1 MSLTHAL
8 RFNTLPTQ
16 RPVLTRRLFS
26 VSLLAASIGV
36 VSQASAAPGVDH
48 SVKVDE
54 SVYEIAFNGDNDT
67 LYAAVT
73 GSRKA
78 ADKDSGEKAVKP
90 GIVALDAETLDEV
103 DKILT
108 GDVIPFGIA
117 INHATQ
123 TLYAADTKNGQV
135 GVYDIDSGEE
145 LALIENPGEAS
156 GHLRQIVIDEDSNT
170 IYVSAFGGVSRG
182 DEPAPK
188 SAVWVID
195 GDTNTLKDTIMNPV
209 QSAAGLAL
217 DAANQR
223 LYVADLAASEIA
235 EIDLKSKNHEVLR
248 TFSAVELNENDP
260 DAKPEKF
267 DTINLELDVDNGILY
282 AINQKTGGV
291 SIINVES
298 GEIETTVS
306 TGDGALSAR
315 LHPQSGDLY
324 VANRGDGTVSIID
337 ADSRYVTAHLGTG
350 THPQTIAIDPKTGNV
365 YVSNKAKGKDRH
377 GPEDAPT
384 PVEPGGNTVTLI
396 TP

>member
-1 MSLTHAL
+1 MPFNAL
-8 RFNTLPTQ
+8 RTTPA
-16 RPVLTRRLFS
+16 RHLFS
-26 VSLLAASIGV
+26 LSLLAVAVGV
-36 VSQASAAPGVDH
+36 ATQANADPAVDH

-78 ADKDSGEKAVKP
+78 ADKDSGEEAAKP

-135 GVYDIDSGEE
+135 GVYDIDTGEE
-145 LALIENPGEAS
+145 LAVIQNDGETS
-156 GHLRQIVIDEDSNT
+156 DHLRQLVVDEDSNT
-170 IYVSAFGGVSRG
+170 IYASTVGGMARG

-188 SAVWVID
+188 SAIWVID
-195 GDTNTLKDTIMNPV
+195 GDTNTLQDVIVDPV
-209 QSAAGLAL
+209 KSAAGLAL

-223 LYVADLAASEIA
+223 LYVSDLAASEIA
-235 EIDLKSKNHEVLR
+235 EIDLESQQVLR
-248 TFSAVELNENDP
+248 TFSAVELNDNDP

-267 DTINLELDVDNGILY
+267 DTVNLELDADNGILY

-291 SIINVES
+291 SIIDVES

-350 THPQTIAIDPKTGNV
+350 THPQTLAIDPKTGNV

-377 GPEDAPT
+377 GPADAPT

>member
-1 MSLTHAL
+1 MSLKHAL

-36 VSQASAAPGVDH
+36 VSQASAEPGVDH

-54 SVYEIAFNGDNDT
+54 SVYEIAFNGDTNAV
-67 LYAAVT
+67 YAAVT

-78 ADKDSGEKAVKP
+78 GKDSGEKAAKP
-90 GIVALDAETLDEV
+90 GIVALDAETLNEV

-123 TLYAADTKNGQV
+123 KLYAADTKNGQV

-145 LALIENPGEAS
+145 LALIKNDGDES
-156 GHLRQIVIDEDSNT
+156 DHLRQLVVDEASNT
-170 IYVSAFGGVSRG
+170 IYLSTVGGMQRG

-188 SAVWVID
+188 SAIWVID
-195 GDTNTLKDTIMNPV
+195 GDSDTLDSVIVDPV
-209 QSAAGLAL
+209 KSAAGLAL
-217 DAANQR
+217 DADNQR
-223 LYVADLAASEIA
+223 LYVSDLANGAIA
-235 EIDLKSKNHEVLR
+235 EIDLESQDVLR
-248 TFSAVELNENDP
+248 TFSAVELNENNP
-260 DAKPEKF
+260 DAEAETF
-267 DTINLELDVDNGILY
+267 DTVNLEIDADNGILY

-291 SIINVES
+291 SIIDVES
-298 GEIETTVS
+298 GEIETTVK

-315 LHPQSGDLY
+315 LHPESGDLY

-337 ADSRYVTAHLGTG
+337 ADSRYVTAHLATG
-350 THPQTIAIDPKTGNV
+350 SHPQTIAIDPESGRV
-365 YVSNKAKGKDRH
+365 YVSNKAKGKGRSA
-377 GPEDAPT
+377 PEDAPT